1 MESSVPGRST
11 SRPVGRTVGDVGERA
26 VLAELI
32 GAVDESA
39 ARGAGASDIT
49 VVGTGDDAAV
59 FAASGD
65 TAISTDTIV
74 EGRHFRLDLSSP
86 REIGA
91 RAVVQSVADVAA
103 MGARITGVVVSIA
116 VPGST
121 DVAVVT
127 EINRGIAGA
136 ARDLGAVVLGG
147 DLVAASQIVITVTA
161 LGAMDGRAPVLLGGA
176 RPGDTLAVSGPLG
189 ASAAGLAIL
198 LSGRPGPRE
207 TFPAFVSA
215 FRVPGPDLA
224 QGVVAARAGA
234 RAMTDISDGLIE
246 ELITLADKSGVSVA
260 VDSGSVPRPAGL
272 AEAAAA
278 LGVDATDWV
287 LAGGEDHQLL
297 AAFAQPGQVPDGWT
311 VIGEVHPPGHGVV
324 VDGVSAGAVRG
335 WQSFGP
341 GAQE

>member
-1 MESSVPGRST
+1 MEPSVPEPIMPRT
-11 SRPVGRTVGDVGERA
+11 AGRTVGDVGERA
-26 VLAELI
+26 VLAKLI
-32 GAVDESA
+32 GAVDASA
-39 ARGAGASDIT
+39 ARDAGASGST

-59 FAASGD
+59 FTSAGD

-86 REIGA
+86 RQIGA

-127 EINRGIAGA
+127 EINHGIAAA

-147 DLVAASQIVITVTA
+147 DLVAANQIVITVTA
-161 LGAMDGRAPVLLGGA
+161 LGAMDGRTPVLIGGA

-198 LSGRPGPRE
+198 VSGRPGLSQR
-207 TFPAFVSA
+207 FPGFVSA
-215 FRVPGPDLA
+215 FRVPDPDLA
-224 QGVVAARAGA
+224 QGVIAAVAGA

-246 ELITLADKSGVSVA
+246 ELITLADRSGVEVA
-260 VDSGSVPRPAGL
+260 VDSAAVPRPVALG
-272 AEAAAA
+272 EAAAA
-278 LGVDATDWV
+278 LGVDESDWV

-297 AAFAQPGQVPDGWT
+297 AAFGGPGQVPDGWT
-311 VIGEVHPPGHGVV
+311 VIGEVRSSARGHGVL
-324 VDGVSAGAVRG
+324 VDGAPAGAVRG

-341 GAQE
+341 GA

>member
-136 ARDLGAVVLGG
+136 ARDLGAPWWRIHWRIVIPFAKPGIVSGCTMVFMLAAGALAAPQILGG
-147 DLVAASQIVITVTA
+147 PSSLWFTQIIYGTFFEAVNWPRGAAYAIILLVACIVLVLTA
-161 LGAMDGRAPVLLGGA
+161 LRL
-176 RPGDTLAVSGPLG
+176 
-189 ASAAGLAIL
+189 
-198 LSGRPGPRE
+198 
-207 TFPAFVSA
+207 
-215 FRVPGPDLA
+215 FRV
-224 QGVVAARAGA
+224 R
-234 RAMTDISDGLIE
+234 
-246 ELITLADKSGVSVA
+246 
-260 VDSGSVPRPAGL
+260 
-272 AEAAAA
+272 
-278 LGVDATDWV
+278 LG
-287 LAGGEDHQLL
+287 E
-297 AAFAQPGQVPDGWT
+297 
-311 VIGEVHPPGHGVV
+311 IG
-324 VDGVSAGAVRG
+324 R
-335 WQSFGP
+335 
-341 GAQE
+341 